1 MVHFVQSII
10 WCSFICHSLCNLRK
24 FRSTVRLHIVCN
36 ISFPLKESTMGREK
50 GWSSGNRSKD
60 RRRSDPID
68 PERFWRLCLI
78 LAWDWPLVG
87 LETLEKKNLL
97 ASKRSSLL
105 LPFTPALAGPFS
117 WGLNI
122 RTLLAPVSN
131 SSRLIGRP
139 ALSPEEEWARP
150 FGMGRTDKP
159 LLAVSIASKVLLQH
173 NDSAIAGTM
182 RTTLAH
188 NCEHNPS
195 WLLPLLATNSLLSET
210 IPRAAIILTWSYN
223 M

>member
-60 RRRSDPID
+60 RRRSDPIG

-97 ASKRSSLL
+97 ASERSSLL

-131 SSRLIGRP
+131 SSRLIG
-139 ALSPEEEWARP
+139 
-150 FGMGRTDKP
+150 GVG
-159 LLAVSIASKVLLQH
+159 
-173 NDSAIAGTM
+173 SAIWHGTDWQTITG
-182 RTTLAH
+182 RLYCQQTPTSARRLCYSLHNGSTTH
-188 NCEHNPS
+188 NSGHNP
-195 WLLPLLATNSLLSET
+195 
-210 IPRAAIILTWSYN
+210 IR
-223 M
+223 